1 MSDKTIAAIAA
12 EMEQKQPAQDP
23 IAEAPE
29 AATQEAAPELD
40 PITLEE
46 LEGIDLPGDLPAA
59 ETGFQ
64 PERKEFRIA
73 DDGCADWAIRK
84 IKDEKQEYDR
94 IRELGEQQI
103 ANIQEKIALT
113 KRRYEQ
119 NTGFL
124 TGKLAQFFNGVPHKK
139 TKTTEKYRLLSG
151 TLTLKL
157 GSIKATPDDEKLVPW
172 LKANGYSEFVKVE
185 EKATWGEL
193 KKKLNLESETMVTV
207 AETGEIIEGVTV
219 MKQPDTFVID

>member
-12 EMEQKQPAQDP
+12 ELEPKKPDTDQ
-23 IAEAPE
+23 APE
-29 AATQEAAPELD
+29 VQEAAAPEVVEELEA
-40 PITLEE
+40 ITLEE
-46 LEGIDLPGDLPAA
+46 LEGLDLPGDLPAA

-64 PERKEFRIA
+64 PVRKEFMIA

-119 NTGFL
+119 NTGYL
-124 TGKLAQFFNGVPHKK
+124 TGKLVQFFSSVPHKK
-139 TKTTEKYRLLSG
+139 TKTRETYRLLSG
-151 TLTLKL
+151 NLVLKL

-185 EKATWGEL
+185 EKAIWGEL
-193 KKKLNLESETMVTV
+193 KKKLNFESETMATV

-219 MKQPDTFVID
+219 IKQPDTFVID

>member
-12 EMEQKQPAQDP
+12 EIDQKQPTQAAEVQEATAQET
-23 IAEAPE
+23 AEA
-29 AATQEAAPELD
+29 LD
-40 PITLEE
+40 PISLEE
-46 LEGIDLPGDLPAA
+46 LEAIDLPGDLPAEA
-59 ETGFQ
+59 Q
-64 PERKEFRIA
+64 PERKEFIIG

-103 ANIQEKIALT
+103 TLIQEKIALT

-124 TGKLAQFFNGVPHKK
+124 TGKLAQYFNTVPHKK
-139 TKTTEKYRLLSG
+139 TKTRETYRLLSG
-151 TLTLKL
+151 NLVMKL
-157 GSIKATPDDEKLVPW
+157 GSVKATPDDEKLVPW
-172 LKANGYSEFVKVE
+172 LKANGYTDFIKVE

-193 KKKLNLESETMVTV
+193 KKKLNYESGTMATI
-207 AETGEIIEGVTV
+207 AETGEIVKGITLVQ
-219 MKQPDTFVID
+219 QPDTFVVD

>member
-12 EMEQKQPAQDP
+12 EIDQKQPTQAAEVQEATAQET
-23 IAEAPE
+23 AEA
-29 AATQEAAPELD
+29 LD
-40 PITLEE
+40 PISLEE
-46 LEGIDLPGDLPAA
+46 LEAIDLPGDLPAEA
-59 ETGFQ
+59 Q
-64 PERKEFRIA
+64 PERKEFIIG

-103 ANIQEKIALT
+103 ALIQEKIALT

-124 TGKLAQFFNGVPHKK
+124 TGKLAQYFNTVPHKK
-139 TKTTEKYRLLSG
+139 TKTRETYRLLSG
-151 TLTLKL
+151 NLVMKL
-157 GSIKATPDDEKLVPW
+157 GSVKATPDDEKLVPW
-172 LKANGYSEFVKVE
+172 LKANGYTDFIKVE

-193 KKKLNLESETMVTV
+193 KKKLNYESGTMTTI
-207 AETGEIIEGVTV
+207 AETGEIVEGITLVQ
-219 MKQPDTFVID
+219 QPDTFVVD